1 MRWRAHAP
9 SIGFF
14 LLASTC
20 LTPLSALA
28 QNATWQP
35 QLPASGNWDDPTSWS
50 GGIVPAGTATFN
62 GATPVNVTVPGVAVI
77 ETIRFGGSTPYTIDV
92 FCGCGL
98 FVTGAGIL
106 NQSSAQQ
113 TFNVNGG
120 MLNFINSSTITGDV
134 VINNSGDTVFGN
146 IIPGFNDAASAGS
159 ATIINNAGG
168 ALVFASNSDAGTAQ
182 ITNQSGA
189 AIFIAER
196 SSAANSTILNMSGGS
211 VFVGFFPADTASAGN
226 ATITND
232 SGAAV
237 EFNGFATAGHA
248 KIFNSG
254 NLNFFDNSTAGNA
267 TISVLSGGFVSF
279 DDNSTGGRAR
289 FITDNDINS
298 TVDFSW
304 TLGTDGAGT
313 VTAGSIEGGG
323 TFVIGN
329 NNLIVGSNNLST
341 TLTGMIDVCACGIF
355 TKVGSGT
362 MTFAPAADLSLF
374 DGSLVVNGGTVVVD
388 NDLSAATGATVNRGG
403 TLAGGALVPSALP
416 ATWINGGTLSPGGH
430 GATGAMVIVGGAENP
445 ATMAPGGLVF
455 SGTGTFAV
463 DVAPTGAAGLAPLGS
478 SDLVFVVPNTG
489 PGSATLAGT
498 VQATGLGGPGY
509 KIGTRYT
516 VLAAQDGFSG
526 SRFERIFVRGDFGST
541 RPVLAY
547 DPSDQAAYIDLIQG
561 AVSGQ
566 LVSGASINQINVAR
580 GIDNALLGGVN
591 SFAAFTNLYNLTG
604 NDFLNALD
612 QLSGEVATGFQQAAY
627 QSMGSFLNT
636 LLNPFTGARS
646 GFGPGLAYADA
657 DSLAYAPR
665 RGVARQAQTAMA
677 SALPMKA
684 LVPDQRYAVWGA
696 AFGGSNSI
704 DADAVAGSHKTDVRA
719 YGFALGADFR
729 VTQDALLGFAVS
741 GGRSSWGLAEGLG
754 SGSADNFQTGVY
766 GSLRFGAAYVS
777 AALAYGAHW
786 VDTKRNVSSP
796 GIATLESD
804 YNAHSFGG
812 RIEGGYRFGEA
823 FGITPYAALQGVAVR
838 APGYLETASSGAGAL
853 ALQYDRAS
861 DGILRTELGAWADH
875 AFTLDDALLTL
886 RGRAA
891 WAHDAG
897 ADRALGAFFPA
908 LPGSSFTV
916 LGAAPGDNL
925 ALLTAGIELKYL
937 NGVSLTARFDSE
949 LSDQSRS
956 YGGTAAFRYVW

>member
-1 MRWRAHAP
+1 LRARLAAAVVAAAGV
-9 SIGFF
+9 SFF
-14 LLASTC
+14 PCGTW
-20 LTPLSALA
+20 A
-28 QNATWQP
+28 QDATWQP
-35 QLPASGNWDDPTSWS
+35 QLPPSGNWDDPTSWS
-50 GGIVPAGTATFN
+50 GGVVPAGTATFN
-62 GATPVNVTVPGVAVI
+62 GATPTNVTVPGIAVI

-98 FVTGAGIL
+98 FVTGAGVL

-134 VINNSGDTVFGN
+134 VINNSGDTVFGDV
-146 IIPGFNDAASAGS
+146 IPGFNDAASAGS
-159 ATIINNAGG
+159 ATIMNNAGG
-168 ALVFASNSDAGTAQ
+168 ALVFASNSNAGTAQ

-189 AIFIAER
+189 AIFIAEQ

-211 VFVGFFPADTASAGN
+211 VFVGFFATDSASAGN
-226 ATITND
+226 ATITNE

-237 EFNGFATAGHA
+237 EFYGFATAGDA
-248 KIFNSG
+248 RIFNSG

-267 TISVLSGGFVSF
+267 TISVSSGGFVSF

-304 TLGTDGAGT
+304 TLGPDGAGT

-323 TFVIGN
+323 TFIVGN

-341 TLTGMIDVCACGIF
+341 TLTGMIDVCACGIL

-362 MTFAPAADLSLF
+362 MTLAAGLDLSLF

-388 NDLSAATGATVNRGG
+388 GDLSAALSATANAGG
-403 TLAGGALVPSALP
+403 TLAGGSIVTPGILPS
-416 ATWINGGTLSPGGH
+416 TFINGGILSPGNGH
-430 GATGAMVIVGGAENP
+430 SGDIGRLGVSGD
-445 ATMAPGGLVF
+445 LQF
-455 SGTGTFAV
+455 SSAGSYRA
-463 DVAPTGAAGLAPLGS
+463 DIAPTGAPGIPGTTSADFTLVAGTAALSGTVNAAGIGGAGYTIGARYPV
-478 SDLVFVVPNTG
+478 LV
-489 PGSATLAGT
+489 TLAG
-498 VQATGLGGPGY
+498 LN
-509 KIGTRYT
+509 GTRFDR
-516 VLAAQDGFSG
+516 L
-526 SRFERIFVRGDFGST
+526 FVSGDFGST
-541 RPVLAY
+541 RPVVAY
-547 DPSDQAAYIDLIQG
+547 DPMDVTVYIDLIQ
-561 AVSGQ
+561 ASISGQ
-566 LVSGASINQINVAR
+566 LAPGASINQINVAR
-580 GIDNALLGGVN
+580 GIDNALLGGVS

-604 NDFLNALD
+604 NDFLRALD

-627 QSMGSFLNT
+627 QSVGSFLNT
-636 LLNPFTGARS
+636 MLNPFTGARS
-646 GFGPGLAYADA
+646 GFGPASAFADA
-657 DSLAYAPR
+657 DVSAYAPR
-665 RGVARQAQTAMA
+665 RGVTKQAQAAMA
-677 SALPMKA
+677 SAMPMKA
-684 LVPDQRYAVWGA
+684 LVPDQRYSVWGA

-704 DADAVAGSHKTDVRA
+704 DADAVAGWHKTDVRA
-719 YGFALGADFR
+719 YGFALGADVR
-729 VTQDALLGFAVS
+729 VTPDALLGFALS

-786 VDTKRNVSSP
+786 VETKRNVFSP

-804 YNAHSFGG
+804 YTGHSFGG

-823 FGITPYAALQGVAVR
+823 FGVTPYAALQGVAVR
-838 APGYLETASSGAGAL
+838 APGYLETASAGAGAL
-853 ALQYDRAS
+853 GLQYDRAS
-861 DGILRTELGAWADH
+861 DSFLRTELGAWADR
-875 AFTLDDALLTL
+875 AFALDDALLTL

-891 WAHDAG
+891 WAHDEG
-897 ADRALGAFFPA
+897 ADRALGAFFPV
-908 LPGSSFTV
+908 LPGSNFTV
-916 LGAAPGDNL
+916 LGATPGDNL